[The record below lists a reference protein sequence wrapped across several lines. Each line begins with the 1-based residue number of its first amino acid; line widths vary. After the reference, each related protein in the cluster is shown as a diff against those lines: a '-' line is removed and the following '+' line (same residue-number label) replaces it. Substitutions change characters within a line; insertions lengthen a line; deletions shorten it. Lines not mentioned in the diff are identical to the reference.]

1 MPLEITVDEDLLVLS
16 GRLDAAGAIT
26 LDSWKAD
33 AATVPAIWDLR
44 ALGFLSSLGIRS
56 LITLDRRVRAAG
68 QRVQV
73 VYVAESF
80 VADVL
85 TAAGLTKQW
94 SMHTEVVSARA
105 AGHSVASP
113 TPSAM
118 WTGAGGDRYARTTA
132 RGAGR
137 VSRFQ
142 TASDAPMMLVRFDE
156 LGLAFGMGEFGTGTA
171 HEPASALV
179 STGHTVLVRTAD
191 GLTDLLDTVS
201 PATTFARIADAVRLE
216 LDDAQRWDAEGD
228 VTWGRLR
235 ADLKAQ
241 AATDGTAPWAAGVL
255 AIWDDRPCVLC
266 VFAPEGEP
274 LRVIALRAMAD
285 PGSEPHAS
293 GATTLAEAAAALAHG
308 DEAEI
313 CWPDDATALRG
324 VRVWFAPTPSIV
336 DGGAQRLVI
345 EASEPVGDAWER
357 IIRSTFADEARV
369 SLRRLTG
376 GFMASTFATDTHDRH
391 GRRTLPSVLKISPR
405 AVTARE
411 EAAYRQYVR
420 PFILNNATVLM
431 AQAVHG
437 EFAGLRYNFL
447 GITGAESRLQP
458 LESLYVGDTPAEAMT
473 AIRQTLTNVLRPWYG
488 QAAVAPV
495 QPFADHD
502 PRGLFTDLPAVA
514 QEVLGIDLD
523 APHIECPPLGRR
535 VLNPYH
541 FLQHRWD
548 ALRGYTA
555 SWATSITHGDLNL
568 NNVLVDERRNIYVID
583 FSETR
588 VRNVAADFARLE
600 AICLLEHTRL
610 DHDGDPRALLTQL
623 ERSLA
628 GDVWTPP
635 AAEVSAE
642 PMLARAAALAVDV
655 RGLATQYVADRAH
668 EAAYLLP
675 LLEWSL
681 PIVAFRQVEHIRKQ
695 VAAWSSG
702 LILER
707 VVRTLDDQ
715 ARDTLLGGPA
725 REVRS

>member
-1 MPLEITVDEDLLVLS
+1 MALEITVDADLLVLS
-16 GRLDAAGAIT
+16 GRLDAAGAIA
-26 LDSWKAD
+26 LDAWKAD
-33 AATVPAIWDLR
+33 APTVPAIWDVR
-44 ALGFLSSLGIRS
+44 ALAFVSSLGIRS

-85 TAAGLTKQW
+85 SAAGLTAQW
-94 SMHTEVVSARA
+94 PMHTEVAAARA
-105 AGHSVASP
+105 TGQSVAAAA
-113 TPSAM
+113 PSAT
-118 WTGAGGDRYARTTA
+118 WTGAGGDRYARTPA

-137 VSRFQ
+137 VSRFH
-142 TASDAPMMLVRFDE
+142 TAPDAPAMLVRFDE
-156 LGLAFGMGEFGTGTA
+156 LGLAFGMGEFGTGPA
-171 HEPASALV
+171 DEPASALV
-179 STGHTVLVRTAD
+179 ATGHTVLVHTAD

-201 PATTFARIADAVRLE
+201 PATTFARIAEAVRLE
-216 LDDAQRWDAEGD
+216 LDDAERWDAEGD
-228 VTWGRLR
+228 VTWERLR
-235 ADLKAQ
+235 ADLTAQ
-241 AATDGTAPWAAGVL
+241 AAAAGTAGPWAAGAL
-255 AIWDDRPCVLC
+255 ATWNDRPCVVLM
-266 VFAPEGEP
+266 FAPIGEGAGEA
-274 LRVIALRAMAD
+274 LRVVALRAVAD
-285 PGSEPHAS
+285 PSTTPHAG
-293 GATTLAEAAAALAHG
+293 GATTLAEAAAALARG

-313 CWPDDATALRG
+313 CWPDHATLLRG
-324 VRVWFAPTPSIV
+324 VRVWFAPTPTIV

-345 EASEPVGDAWER
+345 DAAEPVADAWER

-376 GFMASTFATDTHDRH
+376 GFMASTFATDTHDRN

-458 LESLYVGDTPAEAMT
+458 LESLYLGDTPAEAMT

-488 QAAVAPV
+488 QSVVAPV
-495 QPFADHD
+495 HPFADHD
-502 PRGLFTDLPAVA
+502 PRGLFTNLPAVA

-523 APHIECPPLGRR
+523 APHIECPPLGRS
-535 VLNPYH
+535 VPNPYY

-548 ALRGYTA
+548 ALRAYTA

-588 VRNVAADFARLE
+588 VRNVASDFARLE
-600 AICLLEHTRL
+600 AICMMEHTRL
-610 DHDGDPRALLTQL
+610 DHDDDARAVLMQVA
-623 ERSLA
+623 RSLEGA
-628 GDVWTPP
+628 IWTPP
-635 AAEVSAE
+635 AAAVSQE
-642 PMLARAAALAVDV
+642 TMLTRAAALAADV
-655 RGLATQYVADRAH
+655 RGLASQRVADPAH

-675 LLEWSL
+675 LLEWTT
-681 PIVAFRQVEHIRKQ
+681 PIVAFRQVERVRKQ
-695 VAAWSSG
+695 VAVWSSG

-707 VVRTLDDQ
+707 
-715 ARDTLLGGPA
+715 LLRALALPA
-725 REVRS
+725 L